1 MADLQIVFADN
12 PQWEPS
18 SDPKVV
24 KEKKSLQS
32 QDKSGNVTKKEK
44 SRMKRSPAQRANDLK
59 LGRLAKARARKA
71 RAAKKSKK
79 RNPVKYVATKKGRK
93 PVSMRMFANKK
104 EVSSAAKKLAAYKK
118 VAGRG
123 YLRKRSKRGRAVAK
137 AIKRVES
144 RLKANSKIRSG
155 AVRKAAALRKQGYKI
170 KKVYVSPKS
179 ALAEAYKSVS
189 KKRKK
194 KTSRKESKVAKKR
207 KSKRKGAKRK
217 YKAKARRRS
226 KPRRSARK
234 SRRKQRTLVLTKKR
248 PSVSI
253 RVKRKNP
260 AILNQIESYTGFKAE
275 ELGSLLIGGAVY
287 GTVDGLA
294 AKYAPAVY
302 AMAAKVPVVGTTV
315 VPAAIGIALKI
326 AGEKLKLKPLTLV
339 GEGIVGAAVVAMGI
353 QASAYLPGVSAGV
366 SGVDFTP
373 NMRGYARDGADFGGV
388 DFTPGFGAQPQL
400 GLEAQLGRDPGS
412 ADFGEIPAG
421 LSGDMGVIPE
431 GLGSLG

>member
-32 QDKSGNVTKKEK
+32 QDKSSNLKKKGN
-44 SRMKRSPAQRANDLK
+44 SRMKRPRSKAQKANDLK
-59 LGRLAKARARKA
+59 LGRRAKARARLA
-71 RAAKKSKK
+71 RAAKKKK
-79 RNPVKYVATKKGRK
+79 NPVKYVATKGRK
-93 PVSMRMFANKK
+93 KISTRLYATKK
-104 EVSSAAKKLAAYKK
+104 EVSSAAKKLGAYKK

-123 YLRKRSKRGRAVAK
+123 YLRKRSKRGRAVSK
-137 AIKRVES
+137 AIKNVES
-144 RLKANSKIRSG
+144 RLKANSKVRSA
-155 AVRKAAALRKQGYKI
+155 AVRKAAALRKKGYKI

-189 KKRKK
+189 KRKRKK

-217 YKAKARRRS
+217 SYKAKARRRS

-234 SRRKQRTLVLTKKR
+234 SRRKARVVVLTKKR
-248 PSVSI
+248 RSVTI
-253 RVKRKNP
+253 KRRNP
-260 AILNQIESYTGFKAE
+260 ALLNQIESYTGFKAE

-326 AGEKLKLKPLTLV
+326 AGEKLKLKPLSLV

-353 QASAYLPGVSAGV
+353 QASAYLPGVGAGV

-373 NMRGYARDGADFGGV
+373 NMRGYARDGADFGAV
-388 DFTPGFGAQPQL
+388 DFTPGMGSQPQL

-412 ADFGEIPAG
+412 ADFGLIPEGLAG
-421 LSGDMGVIPE
+421 DLGVIPE